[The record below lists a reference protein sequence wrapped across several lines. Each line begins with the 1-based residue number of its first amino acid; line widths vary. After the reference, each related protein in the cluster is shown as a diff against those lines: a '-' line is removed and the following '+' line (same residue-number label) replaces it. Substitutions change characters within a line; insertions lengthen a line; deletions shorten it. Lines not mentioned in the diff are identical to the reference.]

1 MKGAV
6 ITTRDTV
13 GFFFFNTRQTHMRT
27 HPIPTLTLYEC
38 AQRNQ
43 KYIFDL
49 IKIMLKDHLL
59 VHNNIC

>member
-13 GFFFFNTRQTHMRT
+13 GFFFNTRQTHMRT
-27 HPIPTLTLYEC
+27 HPIPTLTLHEY

-59 VHNNIC
+59 VRNNIC